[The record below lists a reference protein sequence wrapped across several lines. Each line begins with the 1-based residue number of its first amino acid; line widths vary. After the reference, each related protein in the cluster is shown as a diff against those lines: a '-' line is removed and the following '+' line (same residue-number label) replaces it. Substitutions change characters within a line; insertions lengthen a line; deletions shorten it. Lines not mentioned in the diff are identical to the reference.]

1 MIRIEELALNL
12 LTKATI
18 IPEFKSKDSDLNE
31 FLMLEAKDYQ
41 EQLLTVTYLLQN
53 PKTNE
58 IVAYFSLL
66 NDTIKFE
73 EEDKKTRNRINRK
86 IPYVKQRSH
95 YPAVKIGRLAV
106 SESFA
111 HQGIGE
117 QIIQYVKALF
127 AFGTRS
133 GCRFLTVDAYADV
146 VDFYESRCGFKFFTE
161 ADVYD
166 DTRLMYFDL
175 KPFKDA
181 QEAAKQQS

>member
-1 MIRIEELALNL
+1 MIRIEDLSLNL
-12 LTKATI
+12 LTKTTQ
-18 IPEFKSKDSDLNE
+18 IPDFKCQDSDLNE

-58 IVAYFSLL
+58 VVAYFSLL

-73 EEDKKTRNRINRK
+73 EEDKKTRNRINRQ
-86 IPYVKQRSH
+86 IPYVKQRTH

-106 SESFA
+106 SADYA

-117 QIIQYVKALF
+117 QILEYIKALF
-127 AFGTRS
+127 AFGNRS
-133 GCRFLTVDAYADV
+133 GCRFLTVDAYADAV
-146 VDFYESRCGFKFFTE
+146 GFYEKRGGFKFFTD
-161 ADVYD
+161 ADIND

-181 QEAAKQQS
+181 QEVLSPKH

>member
-1 MIRIEELALNL
+1 MIRIEDLSLNL
-12 LTKATI
+12 LTKATQ
-18 IPEFKSKDSDLNE
+18 IPEFKCQDSDLNE

-58 IVAYFSLL
+58 VVAYFSLL

-73 EEDKKTRNRINRK
+73 EEDKKTRNRINRQ
-86 IPYVKQRSH
+86 IPYVKQRTH

-106 SESFA
+106 SADYA

-117 QIIQYVKALF
+117 QILEYIKALF
-127 AFGTRS
+127 AFGNRS
-133 GCRFLTVDAYADV
+133 GCRFLTVDAYADAV
-146 VDFYESRCGFKFFTE
+146 GFYEKRGGFKFFTE
-161 ADVYD
+161 ADIND

-181 QEAAKQQS
+181 QEILSPKH

>member
-1 MIRIEELALNL
+1 MIRIEDLALSI
-12 LTKATI
+12 LTKTTV

-41 EQLLTVTYLLQN
+41 EQLLAVTYLLQN
-53 PKTNE
+53 PKTSE
-58 IVAYFSLL
+58 VVAYFSLL

-73 EEDKKTRNRINRK
+73 EDDKKTRNRINRK

-106 SESFA
+106 SENYA

-117 QIIQYVKALF
+117 QILQYVKALF
-127 AFGTRS
+127 AFGNRS
-133 GCRFLTVDAYADV
+133 GCRFLTVDAYADAV
-146 VDFYESRCGFKFFTE
+146 PFYESKGGFKFFTE
-161 ADVYD
+161 TDVND
-166 DTRLMYFDL
+166 DTRLLYFDL

-181 QEAAKQQS
+181 LGTIE

>member
-1 MIRIEELALNL
+1 MIHIEDLALSI
-12 LTKATI
+12 LTKNTV

-41 EQLLTVTYLLQN
+41 EQMLAITYLLQN
-53 PKTNE
+53 PKTSE
-58 IVAYFSLL
+58 VVAYFSLL

-86 IPYVKQRSH
+86 IPYEKQRNH

-106 SESFA
+106 SENYA

-117 QIIQYVKALF
+117 QILQYVKVLF
-127 AFGTRS
+127 AFGNRS
-133 GCRFLTVDAYADV
+133 GCRFLTVDAYSDAV
-146 VDFYESRCGFKFFTE
+146 SFYEEKGDFKFFTE
-161 ADVYD
+161 TDVND
-166 DTRLMYFDL
+166 DTRLLYFDL

-181 QEAAKQQS
+181 LDIVEQS